1 MILQQKKSTNFVWT
15 DSIISERKK
24 SDPSIFLNFK
34 LNILNLQKDD
44 RSLQAVFFLPSKFS
58 NRSYYDKPWNVSIF
72 CQTSC
77 LWDII
82 MGTLLVNHLQPFSL
96 QSRH

>member
-1 MILQQKKSTNFVWT
+1 MVLQQKKSTNFAWLTASFVK
-15 DSIISERKK
+15 EREAIQA
-24 SDPSIFLNFK
+24 PCLNFK

-82 MGTLLVNHLQPFSL
+82 MGTLLVNYLQPFSL
-96 QSRH
+96 QSR